1 MASKI
6 GFSLQSLVKKK
17 KSYNYFTPVFM
28 LPKYELT
35 QTSLMYFSFFFF
47 LFLWGEKIET
57 RISLHLTTNWAKLR
71 KTAFFPYFFPF
82 FPLSYFFGMTY
93 REKNQTDIGSCI
105 CEIIKVFIWFSKLEF
120 IPISKRLYIS
130 KTAKIFFFNLSLW
143 HSIGNITR

>member
-17 KSYNYFTPVFM
+17 KKVTIISH
-28 LPKYELT
+28 L
-35 QTSLMYFSFFFF
+35 FSCFLNMNWHKQVWCIFLFFFS

-130 KTAKIFFFNLSLW
+130 KTAKIFFFLICLYDTVLG
-143 HSIGNITR
+143 I